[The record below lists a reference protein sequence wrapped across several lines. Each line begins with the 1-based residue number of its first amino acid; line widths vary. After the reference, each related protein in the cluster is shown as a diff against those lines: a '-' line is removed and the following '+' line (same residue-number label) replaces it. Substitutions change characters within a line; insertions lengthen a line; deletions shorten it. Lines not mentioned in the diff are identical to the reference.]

1 MTESNTVNVEE
12 LPPKYKGRENEEE
25 LKEKYINMLFEP
37 GEAIGVVAAQS
48 ISEPATQMTME
59 TYHSAGAAKVS
70 ITQGLPRL
78 IELINARRNPKTPVM
93 NIYLHKDYQ
102 TKEDAKDIAAKIKE
116 VTLDDLVSED
126 TIDLTMLTMEFVL
139 NPDVLKE
146 YRMEVEDVVNCLKE
160 KFDVK
165 IEVDGNKLTVTPSSE
180 DYDLQDI
187 QDIKTKAM
195 DYRLQ
200 GYKNIED
207 VVILEENGEWR
218 VQTAGINL
226 KKVLRLD
233 KVDETR
239 TVCNDLFK
247 FEKVFGIE
255 AVRNLIFKEM
265 RTTLDKQGM
274 SVDNRWLLLIADTM
288 TKDGEINGA
297 TRYGI
302 CGNKDSVLARAAFE
316 ETKKHITGAAI
327 SGERDPLKSVVENII
342 LGQVIPMG
350 TGNLE
355 LTAKPGKAPDSV
367 LEKIE
372 KKREQLKEEKER
384 KLKEREEEL
393 KKAAEMEQKAD
404 IDYGALVQK
413 NISEIKELVEEHS
426 DEVNLRKLLEKEE
439 NNKNRVTLKSWIEDK
454 IEE

>member
-1 MTESNTVNVEE
+1 MTENNTVDVEK
-12 LPPKYKGRENEEE
+12 LPPKYRGMEDDEE
-25 LKEKYINMLFEP
+25 LKEKYRKMLFEP

-93 NIYLHKDYQ
+93 NVYLHDEYQ
-102 TKEDAKDIAAKIKE
+102 TKEDAKEIAAGIKE

-126 TIDLTMLTMEFVL
+126 TIDLTMLQMEFVL
-139 NPDVLKE
+139 NPEVLEE
-146 YRMEVEDVVNCLKE
+146 YRMDVEDVVNGLKE
-160 KFDVK
+160 KFDVD
-165 IEVDGNKLTVTPSSE
+165 IDVDGNRLTVTPSSE
-180 DYDLQDI
+180 DYDLQDL
-187 QDIKTKAM
+187 QDIKSKAM

-226 KKVLRLD
+226 KKVLRME

-239 TVCNDLFK
+239 TVCNDLFE

-255 AVRNLIFKEM
+255 AVRNLIYREI
-265 RTTLDKQGM
+265 TATLDKQGM
-274 SVDNRWLLLIADTM
+274 AVDDRWLLLIADTM

-302 CGNKDSVLARAAFE
+302 CGNKNSIFARAAFE

-372 KKREQLKEEKER
+372 EKRKQLREEKEK
-384 KLKEREEEL
+384 KLKEREKAQKESLEE
-393 KKAAEMEQKAD
+393 EQKAD
-404 IDYGALVQK
+404 IDYEELVKK
-413 NISEIKELVEEHS
+413 NISEIKELVEEYS
-426 DEVNLRKLLEKEE
+426 DEVDLRKLLEKEE
-439 NNKNRVTLKSWIEDK
+439 GNKDRITLKRWIEEK
-454 IEE
+454 IED